1 MSWPL
6 VKLSDVATINP
17 RPPRDVDESQ
27 QVTFVAMASA
37 SEDGHL
43 LSSETRILSETKK
56 GFTYFARHDVLLA
69 KITPCFENGKCLRP
83 GQIPTEIGFGS
94 TEFHVIRPD
103 TERLDGLYL
112 FYLVWSEQ
120 FRFLG
125 EKSMS
130 GAAGQKRIGSD
141 FLKGF
146 EIPLPPLPEQKRIAA
161 ILDKADAIR
170 RKRQQAIQ
178 LADDFLRAVFLDM
191 FGDPVTNP
199 KGWEVKSIA
208 SVTEDWKGGA
218 SIKPEDFTDSGFPV
232 LHKGA
237 IHQYGKIVLDESK
250 KTFVSNEFAE
260 VKKGSLV
267 CRGCVAIT
275 LRDLVP
281 SGPSIGLMADLSD
294 YETDK
299 YLLSQ
304 GAYGFTV
311 KPDKLHAGYLVA
323 LSNHDGFRQE
333 FKKIS
338 VGSTQ
343 IHIRSSDL
351 KELALP
357 VPPVELQ
364 RKYGA
369 IRQAVIIFQRKAE
382 SAEGQGELFESLS
395 QKAFRGEL

>member
-6 VKLSDVATINP
+6 VAIKDVARVITGKTPSKSEEDNFGGEIPFVTPAELNGSAYVSYTPQTITEKGASKLKLVP
-17 RPPRDVDESQ
+17 RNSVM
-27 QVTFVAMASA
+27 V
-37 SEDGHL
+37 
-43 LSSETRILSETKK
+43 
-56 GFTYFARHDVLLA
+56 
-69 KITPCFENGKCLRP
+69 CC
-83 GQIPTEIGFGS
+83 
-94 TEFHVIRPD
+94 
-103 TERLDGLYL
+103 
-112 FYLVWSEQ
+112 
-120 FRFLG
+120 
-125 EKSMS
+125 
-130 GAAGQKRIGSD
+130 IGSLGKLAIAD
-141 FLKGF
+141 REVATNQQINSVVFDAEKVNPKYGYYALSKLKPIMEKLAPSTTVAIINKSNF
-146 EIPLPPLPEQKRIAA
+146 EALEIPLPPLAEQQRIAA

-178 LADDFLRAVFLDM
+178 LADEFLRAVFLDM

-199 KGWEVKSIA
+199 KGWEVKTLASITKA
-208 SVTEDWKGGA
+208 WRGGA
-218 SIKPEDFTDSGFPV
+218 SIKPDDFTDSGFPV

-237 IHQYGKIVLDESK
+237 IHQHGKIVLDESK

-260 VKKGSLV
+260 AKKGSLV
-267 CRGCVAIT
+267 GRDCVAIT

-294 YETDK
+294 YATST

-304 GAYGFTV
+304 GAYGFCV
-311 KPDKLHAGYLVA
+311 KPEELHAAYLVA

-369 IRQAVIIFQRKAE
+369 IRRTVINFQKKAASGE
-382 SAEGQGELFESLS
+382 EQGELFDSLS

>member
-1 MSWPL
+1 MSWPQVKLASIFDIARGGSPRPIDDYITDADDGLNWISIKDASNSNKYIETTKLKIKPEGLSKTRQVKPGDFLLTNSMSFGRPYIMKTTGCIHDGWLVLSGDPEKVDSDYFYHLLGSDLLKRRFSALAAGAVVKNLNIDL
-6 VKLSDVATINP
+6 VKGV
-17 RPPRDVDESQ
+17 
-27 QVTFVAMASA
+27 
-37 SEDGHL
+37 
-43 LSSETRILSETKK
+43 
-56 GFTYFARHDVLLA
+56 
-69 KITPCFENGKCLRP
+69 
-83 GQIPTEIGFGS
+83 
-94 TEFHVIRPD
+94 
-103 TERLDGLYL
+103 
-112 FYLVWSEQ
+112 
-120 FRFLG
+120 
-125 EKSMS
+125 
-130 GAAGQKRIGSD
+130 
-141 FLKGF
+141 

-199 KGWEVKSIA
+199 KGWEVKSLAAI
-208 SVTEDWKGGA
+208 TEDWRGGA
-218 SIKPEDFTDSGFPV
+218 SIKPEDFTDIGFPV

-237 IHQYGKIVLDESK
+237 IRPHGKIVLDESK

-260 VKKGSLV
+260 AKKGSLV

-294 YETDK
+294 YETDT

-304 GAYGFTV
+304 GAYGFSV
-311 KPDKLHAGYLVA
+311 KPEELSAGYLVA

-364 RKYGA
+364 RKYSA
-369 IRQAVIIFQRKAE
+369 IRRTVINFQKKAAL
-382 SAEGQGELFESLS
+382 AEEQGELFDSLS

>member
-6 VKLSDVATINP
+6 VAIKDVARVITGKTPSKSEEDNFGGEIPFVTPAELNGSAYVSYTPQTITEKGASKLKLVP
-17 RPPRDVDESQ
+17 RNSVM
-27 QVTFVAMASA
+27 V
-37 SEDGHL
+37 
-43 LSSETRILSETKK
+43 
-56 GFTYFARHDVLLA
+56 
-69 KITPCFENGKCLRP
+69 CC
-83 GQIPTEIGFGS
+83 
-94 TEFHVIRPD
+94 
-103 TERLDGLYL
+103 
-112 FYLVWSEQ
+112 
-120 FRFLG
+120 
-125 EKSMS
+125 
-130 GAAGQKRIGSD
+130 IGSLGKLAIAD
-141 FLKGF
+141 REVATNQQINSVVFDAEKVNPKYGYYALSKLKPIMEKLAPSTTVAIINKSNF
-146 EIPLPPLPEQKRIAA
+146 EALEIPLPPLAEQQRIAA

-178 LADDFLRAVFLDM
+178 LADEFLRAVFLDM

-199 KGWEVKSIA
+199 KGWEVKTLASI
-208 SVTEDWKGGA
+208 TKDWRGGA
-218 SIKPEDFTDSGFPV
+218 SIKPDDFTDSGFPV

-237 IHQYGKIVLDESK
+237 IHQHGKIVLDESK

-260 VKKGSLV
+260 AKKGSLV
-267 CRGCVAIT
+267 GRDCVAIT

-294 YETDK
+294 YATST

-304 GAYGFTV
+304 GAYGFCV
-311 KPDKLHAGYLVA
+311 KPEELHAAYLVA

-369 IRQAVIIFQRKAE
+369 IRRTVINFQKKAASGE
-382 SAEGQGELFESLS
+382 EQGELFDSLS